1 MGKTFAYP
9 YFGIVLMLVFI
20 FPFTVVLLCVKT
32 EGRCMANGLHFFEW
46 FWLSVFLY
54 VYDLR
59 RYDKFWLTNCIL

>member
-46 FWLSVFLY
+46 FWLSLVFLY

-59 RYDKFWLTNCIL
+59 RYDKFWLTNLH